1 MAVAPQH
8 IELETAPPHPRC
20 ARSHGPV
27 HSQNRRFGVSRV
39 LSEWRIPRS
48 TFYERRRRAARPAPE
63 APKRRGPKTA
73 CTDACLTEHIRQVI
87 KDSAFG
93 GEGYRKVWARL
104 RCAGIRAGKPRIL
117 RLMREANLLA
127 PQRAGNPRGPKAHDG
142 TITTEAPDVM
152 WGTDATAT
160 HTVQDGQV
168 TVFVAV
174 DHCASEAIG
183 LHAAK
188 RADRFE
194 ALEPIL
200 QGVRRH
206 FDGPAPQAAHGLSV
220 RHDHGS
226 QYMSRHFQRE
236 LAFLGIEASPA
247 FVRESEGNGV
257 AERFIRTLK
266 EQLLWVRDF
275 DTVEDLNRALQEWL
289 PIDNEQWLVHRHG
302 HRSPAQVRRDL
313 TPLASTA

>member
-1 MAVAPQH
+1 MSRALSP
-8 IELETAPPHPRC
+8 
-20 ARSHGPV
+20 
-27 HSQNRRFGVSRV
+27 SQNRRFGVTRV
-39 LSEWRIPRS
+39 LSEWRLPRS
-48 TFYERRRRAARPAPE
+48 TFYEHRRRAARRATEP
-63 APKRRGPKTA
+63 PKRRGPKTA
-73 CTDACLTEHIRQVI
+73 YTDACLTAHIRRVLANG
-87 KDSAFG
+87 AFG
-93 GEGYRKVWARL
+93 GEGHRKVWARL
-104 RCAGIRAGKPRIL
+104 RFEGIRAGKPRIL

-160 HTVQDGQV
+160 HTARDGQV

-206 FDGPAPQAAHGLSV
+206 FGGPAPDAARGLRL

-236 LAFLGIEASPA
+236 LAFLGIHASPA
-247 FVRESEGNGV
+247 FVREPEGNGV
-257 AERFIRTLK
+257 AERFVRTLE
-266 EQLLWVRDF
+266 EQLLRVRDF
-275 DTVEDLNRALQEWL
+275 DSVEELNAALQEWL
-289 PIDNEQWLVHRHG
+289 VLYNQQWLAQRHRY
-302 HRSPAQVRRDL
+302 RFPAQVRRDIK
-313 TPLASTA
+313 PLATVA